1 MAEPLKSFFSAAL
14 VERLGQSVRRVY
26 PSFEHA
32 AFRRRASRGLD
43 GLELMGRAR
52 HIADALGAHLPERY
66 PEGIEILLASIG
78 PEHARDELQGAG
90 MGPFFYMPHLVYVA
104 ERGLDHFELSMR
116 AQYELT
122 KRFTAEFSIRS
133 FLDRYPRETLRV
145 LKDWTADPS
154 PHVRRLASEG
164 TRLRLPWG
172 SRVGYLDD
180 HPDEVVALLER
191 LKDDPT
197 PLVRRSV
204 ANNLNDLTKV
214 HPGLALDTC
223 ARWLVRATPERRA
236 LVEHALRSAIK
247 RGVPRALELVGYGG
261 APRVELASCRFEPRG
276 VAIGGDVA
284 VALTLRST
292 ARRSQSLL
300 VDLRVHFVKAVA
312 GKGAKVFKVAR
323 VELAPDDEVTLSKRV
338 SLRVHTTRAPR
349 PGRHAVEVLVNGVAF
364 DAGAF
369 TVVASR

>member
-1 MAEPLKSFFSAAL
+1 
-14 VERLGQSVRRVY
+14 
-26 PSFEHA
+26 
-32 AFRRRASRGLD
+32 
-43 GLELMGRAR
+43 
-52 HIADALGAHLPERY
+52 
-66 PEGIEILLASIG
+66 
-78 PEHARDELQGAG
+78 
-90 MGPFFYMPHLVYVA
+90 
-104 ERGLDHFELSMR
+104 
-116 AQYELT
+116 
-122 KRFTAEFSIRS
+122 
-133 FLDRYPRETLRV
+133 
-145 LKDWTADPS
+145 
-154 PHVRRLASEG
+154 
-164 TRLRLPWG
+164 
-172 SRVGYLDD
+172 
-180 HPDEVVALLER
+180 
-191 LKDDPT
+191 
-197 PLVRRSV
+197 
-204 ANNLNDLTKV
+204 V